1 MEKNN
6 ETKAKPAILVRLYR
20 RFKGQFHDRS
30 APRTAHGLSLA
41 VVDDR
46 TATGVMRGA
55 DVGLDQTPQ
64 MLSGP
69 VSGPAP
75 KSDPGPGAKHDA
87 GLDAEQDGKYGAEP
101 PAWKFRSRRNLAD
114 AAPLEKGYVS
124 PNLPDVQVSG
134 EPMVSVSSARSSTD
148 AVLVPASDPGKAVRG
163 SQGRESQGRES
174 QGRAVKSRPVKGED
188 AHPAALRILEAKSL
202 EPASVAKKPVANP
215 PASATRPLTMA
226 SALDLYNDHFGLTE
240 RPFSLLPDPDFLF
253 WSPAHRRA
261 YTMLEYGILTCAP
274 ITLIT
279 GDVGAG
285 KTTLVQHL
293 LRTIDERVKIG
304 LISNA
309 HGSRG
314 ELLRWVLMA
323 LGQTA
328 AHEATYVDLFA
339 TFQAYLIEEYGRGNR
354 VILIFDE
361 AQNLSRDALE
371 ELRMFTNINANK
383 DELLQ
388 LVLVGQP
395 ELRDIV
401 RRPDMRQFAQRVAA
415 NFHLSTMD
423 APTVRAYI
431 AHRLKVAGNDRN
443 VFNRSATDLIHKVTG
458 GVPRLVNQLCDLS
471 MVYTFTKNQKIIMSQ
486 TVQRVLED
494 GAFFAMGLDADETPS
509 GRAPS
514 NTPDR
519 AGTLDED

>member
-1 MEKNN
+1 MTSPRNRTSVPPAQLYPQSQTQAVPPLEAPLPEADPAPEKLARN
-6 ETKAKPAILVRLYR
+6 EAALKFHSR
-20 RFKGQFHDRS
+20 RH
-30 APRTAHGLSLA
+30 L
-41 VVDDR
+41 
-46 TATGVMRGA
+46 TGV
-55 DVGLDQTPQ
+55 V
-64 MLSGP
+64 P
-69 VSGPAP
+69 V
-75 KSDPGPGAKHDA
+75 
-87 GLDAEQDGKYGAEP
+87 E
-101 PAWKFRSRRNLAD
+101 SR
-114 AAPLEKGYVS
+114 YVTLGS
-124 PNLPDVQVSG
+124 SVVQVSG
-134 EPMVSVSSARSSTD
+134 TPMVSIPSARAVPEPSSFAGGAGRGD
-148 AVLVPASDPGKAVRG
+148 YSSQVAAS
-163 SQGRESQGRES
+163 
-174 QGRAVKSRPVKGED
+174 
-188 AHPAALRILEAKSL
+188 AALPPSARAK
-202 EPASVAKKPVANP
+202 
-215 PASATRPLTMA
+215 TMA
-226 SALDLYNDHFGLTE
+226 SALDLYNDHFGLAE

-279 GDVGAG
+279 GEVGAG

-293 LRTIDERVKIG
+293 LKTIDERVKIG

-314 ELLRWVLMA
+314 ELLRWVLMS

-328 AHEATYVDLFA
+328 PHEATYVDLFA
-339 TFQAYLIEEYGRGNR
+339 AFQTYLIEEYARGNR

-415 NFHLSTMD
+415 NFHLSAMD
-423 APTVRAYI
+423 GPTVRAYI
-431 AHRLKVAGNDRN
+431 HHRLKVAGLDRN
-443 VFNRSATDLIHKVTG
+443 VFSRAATDLIFAVTG
-458 GVPRLVNQLCDLS
+458 GIPRLVNQLCDLS

-486 TVQRVLED
+486 TVQRVLDD
-494 GAFFAMGLDADETPS
+494 GAFFASGLLDADASFETPNGPPARH
-509 GRAPS
+509 GRDA
-514 NTPDR
+514 
-519 AGTLDED
+519 E

>member
-1 MEKNN
+1 MAEYREN
-6 ETKAKPAILVRLYR
+6 KAIEPVLVRLYR
-20 RFKGQFHDRS
+20 QIKGRPARAEASLPDRASGLAGSRGRALRPAGPAEAVAGDIPAMPGPEAGPWEFHSQR
-30 APRTAHGLSLA
+30 HL
-41 VVDDR
+41 
-46 TATGVMRGA
+46 A
-55 DVGLDQTPQ
+55 DV
-64 MLSGP
+64 
-69 VSGPAP
+69 AP
-75 KSDPGPGAKHDA
+75 S
-87 GLDAEQDGKYGAEP
+87 
-101 PAWKFRSRRNLAD
+101 
-114 AAPLEKGYVS
+114 EKGYVS
-124 PNLPDVQVSG
+124 ANLPDVQVSG
-134 EPMVSVSSARSSTD
+134 APMVSVSAAR
-148 AVLVPASDPGKAVRG
+148 AVLDPPAAAGSRQAAPLVPGPPVAANLPPSPT
-163 SQGRESQGRES
+163 
-174 QGRAVKSRPVKGED
+174 RAV
-188 AHPAALRILEAKSL
+188 
-202 EPASVAKKPVANP
+202 
-215 PASATRPLTMA
+215 TMA

-279 GDVGAG
+279 GEVGAG
-285 KTTLVQHL
+285 KTTLVHHL
-293 LRTIDERVKIG
+293 LKTIDERVKIG

-323 LGQTA
+323 LGQKA
-328 AHEATYVDLFA
+328 PHDATYVDLFA
-339 TFQAYLIEEYGRGNR
+339 AFQAHLIEEYAGGNR

-415 NFHLSTMD
+415 NFHLSAMD

-431 AHRLKVAGNDRN
+431 AHRLKVAGGGERN
-443 VFNRSATDLIHKVTG
+443 VFSRAATDLIHQVTG

-494 GAFFAMGLDADETPS
+494 GAFFASGLDAEPSPDLSPSRSRGLAGISDEH
-509 GRAPS
+509 
-514 NTPDR
+514 
-519 AGTLDED
+519 